1 MAGLP
6 RTFLSVG
13 MWERGR
19 WSWWAGPHAFLRTR
33 WFSLH
38 LPETPSRPRSPLIFR
53 PPRLTVA
60 EGETA
65 TFICSFSNTSENF
78 VLNWYRMSPSNQTDK
93 LAAFPED
100 SRQEVRKDQRF
111 RMTRLSNGQ
120 DFEMSVLTAQLNDS
134 GIYFCGAIYL
144 RPKTQIHES
153 LRAELTVTGAGR
165 DPRVG

>member
-1 MAGLP
+1 MGK
-6 RTFLSVG
+6 REGGS
-13 MWERGR
+13 R
-19 WSWWAGPHAFLRTR
+19 WAVPQAFLKAH

-38 LPETPSRPRSPLIFR
+38 PTEAPNRPWNPLTFH
-53 PPRLTVA
+53 PPQLTVA

-65 TFICSFSNTSENF
+65 TFTCSFSNTSEGF

-100 SRQEVRKDQRF
+100 SGQEVRRDQRF
-111 RMTRLSNGQ
+111 RMTRLPNGR
-120 DFEMSVLTAQLNDS
+120 DFEMSVLTAQRNDS

-144 RPKTQIHES
+144 PPKTQIHES

-165 DPRVG
+165 DPRVGVRMRTGQGRAC